1 MGRTLM
7 QALALSV
14 LQMRNR
20 NHEFMVLEHLLLAI
34 TFERTG
40 KRILK
45 GCNINISL
53 LRTKLEEYLA
63 DNVPKNTGAPKEDI
77 YQSPA
82 VTRVIERTLK
92 HSKSAGKTQ
101 AEIGDVIA
109 SFFEEEDCWATY
121 FLKQQGLTRL
131 QILEYISHE
140 KPSAEM
146 GSSDKIIIS
155 DMTQLTSPEDV
166 EELTRALQQGQKQQ
180 NDGQKQDEESSQD
193 ESQSALVR
201 FTVDLIEKAK
211 NGRIDPLIGR
221 NAELHRTLEILSR
234 RRKNNPLLIGEPGTG
249 KTAIAEGLALAILEG
264 KIPEPFLHTRIYAL
278 DMGALLAGARYRGDF
293 ENRMKAVVKE
303 LKEQPGSILVIDEIH
318 TIVGAGATSGGSLDA
333 SNLLKPILASGELR
347 CIGST
352 TYEEFRTHFE
362 KDRALS
368 RRFQRIDVRE
378 PSKEDCLKILEGL
391 QKYYEDFHT
400 VRFSKDALEA
410 TVDYSVRYL
419 QDRLLP
425 DKAID
430 ILDESAAAMRLDPL
444 IIEKMKANSKDDA
457 SVAMNDTSEQ
467 ASTSDK
473 TDAPQDVYSDEI
485 QITIGKPEDFASST
499 KKEKS
504 RRKRK
509 YVPVVNVSDIEK
521 TVARMA
527 GIPVASITSSEKT
540 RLRSLKT
547 DLLGRIFGQDSAVEA
562 VTHAIWRA
570 RAGLGR
576 ENRPQASFL
585 FHGPTGVGKTE
596 LAKSLA
602 ELLHVPF
609 LRFDMSEYMEKH
621 AVARLIGSPPGYVGF
636 EQGGLLTEAIRKTPH
651 AVLLLDEVEK
661 AHPDI
666 FNVLLQVMD
675 YATLTDNNGKKA
687 DFRHVV
693 VIMTTNAGAREMEQ
707 TPMGF
712 VDKDQGISS
721 KRSIKA
727 VESAFTP
734 EFRNRLDAMIGFS
747 NLTQE
752 QMLPIVEKVSKELFI
767 GLENKDVQLELASTA
782 KNWLALRGFDPKLG
796 ARPLQRLIRTELEDM
811 LAQEVLFGKLAKGGN
826 VKVIAKTPDAEHLE
840 FTCEPKKV
848 TPKSSTKTTA
858 SSEKKEGQK
867 TKVSKKLE
875 KSDF

>member
-40 KRILK
+40 KRILT
-45 GCNINISL
+45 GCDVNIPL
-53 LRTKLEEYLA
+53 LRAHLEDYLA
-63 DNVPKNTGAPKEDI
+63 DNIPLNQGKQKDDI

-92 HSKSAGKTQ
+92 QSKSAGRDQ
-101 AEIGDVIA
+101 AEIGDLIV
-109 SFFEEEDCWATY
+109 SLFEEEDCWATY
-121 FLKQQGLTRL
+121 FLKQLGLTRL
-131 QILEYISHE
+131 QVLEFISHE
-140 KPSAEM
+140 KPSTGTGNSEH
-146 GSSDKIIIS
+146 IIIS

-166 EELTRALQQGQKQQ
+166 EEITNAIKKGQRQQQQ
-180 NDGQKQDEESSQD
+180 NEQRQNGEQRDEERHD
-193 ESQSALVR
+193 EPQSALAHY
-201 FTVDLIEKAK
+201 TVDLIDKAK
-211 NGRIDPLIGR
+211 KGRIDPLIGR
-221 NAELHRTLEILSR
+221 NTEIHRTLEVLSR

-249 KTAIAEGLALAILEG
+249 KTAIAEGLALAIAEQNV
-264 KIPEPFLHTRIYAL
+264 PEPFLNVKIYAL

-293 ENRMKAVVKE
+293 ENRIKAVVKE

-362 KDRALS
+362 KDRALA
-368 RRFQRIDVRE
+368 RRFQRIDIRE

-391 QKYYEDFHT
+391 QKHYEDFHK
-400 VRFSKDALEA
+400 VRFTKEALEA
-410 TVDYSVRYL
+410 TVDYSIRYL

-430 ILDESAAAMRLDPL
+430 ILDESAASIRLNP
-444 IIEKMKANSKDDA
+444 ITIEKAKANAEATVDMDETHNA
-457 SVAMNDTSEQ
+457 SENTTEI
-467 ASTSDK
+467 TLNNNK
-473 TDAPQDVYSDEI
+473 TK
-485 QITIGKPEDFASST
+485 T
-499 KKEKS
+499 

-509 YVPVVNVSDIEK
+509 YTPVVGVSDIEK

-527 GIPVASITSSEKT
+527 GVPVTSINSNEKT

-547 DLLGRIFGQDSAVEA
+547 DLLSRVFGQDAAVEA
-562 VTHAIWRA
+562 VTNAIWRA

-596 LAKSLA
+596 LAKCLA
-602 ELLHVPF
+602 EQLHVPF

-636 EQGGLLTEAIRKTPH
+636 EQGGLLTEAIRRTPH
-651 AVLLLDEVEK
+651 AVLLFDEVEK

-707 TPMGF
+707 SPMGF
-712 VDKDQGISS
+712 LDKDKGKSS
-721 KRSIKA
+721 NRSIKA
-727 VESAFTP
+727 VENAFTP
-734 EFRNRLDAMIGFS
+734 EFRNRLDAMIGFA
-747 NLTQE
+747 NLGPE
-752 QMLPIVEKVSKELFI
+752 HMLPIVDKVMKELFI
-767 GLENKDVQLELASTA
+767 GLESRGVNLELASTA
-782 KNWLALRGFDPKLG
+782 RNWLATRGFDPKLG

-811 LAQEVLFGKLAKGGN
+811 LAKEVLFGSLSKGGQ
-826 VKVIAKTPDAEHLE
+826 VKVIAKSPEAEHLE
-840 FTCEPKKV
+840 FNFPNKKN
-848 TPKSSTKTTA
+848 TKKINDKPDAQNKTSAKNTSTL
-858 SSEKKEGQK
+858 K
-867 TKVSKKLE
+867 TKSGHKPTGSRKLE
-875 KSDF
+875 KSDI